1 MNKVIL
7 PVILILLMAS
17 GQPHEQA
24 VQQSTSDD
32 IIKDSV
38 TALMNRYHRSML
50 NKDADG
56 LLATISDQGLIL
68 GTDPDEAWHKDELRK
83 YLVAPFSDS
92 SKFQPYTVIREV
104 RPGPDGKTALAIEQ
118 YIFTQISSRLPVRGI
133 AYVVKEGGRWQIDT
147 YSLSIIPENEDLA
160 RINQFFSAIR

>member
-1 MNKVIL
+1 MNKFIL
-7 PVILILLMAS
+7 PIILVLLIAS
-17 GQPHEQA
+17 CQPHKET
-24 VQQSTSDD
+24 VQQSTTED

-56 LLATISDQGLIL
+56 LLATISDNGLVL
-68 GTDPDEAWHKDELRK
+68 GTDPDEAWSKDELSK
-83 YLVAPFSDS
+83 YLVEPFSDS

-133 AYVVKEGGRWQIDT
+133 AYVVKKDGRWQIDT
-147 YSLSIIPENEDLA
+147 YSLSIIPENEDLT
-160 RINQFFSAIR
+160 RINQFFGAIR